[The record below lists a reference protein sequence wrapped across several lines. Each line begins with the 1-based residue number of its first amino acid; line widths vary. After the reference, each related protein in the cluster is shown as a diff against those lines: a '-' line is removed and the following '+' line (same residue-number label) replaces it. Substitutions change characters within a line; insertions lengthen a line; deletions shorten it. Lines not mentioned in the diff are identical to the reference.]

1 MPFAT
6 KVRLAVQ
13 VLQAMIYLHS
23 SQPPMVHL
31 DIKPANILVRNV
43 HCDDIY
49 RNFGHTVHICNDHE
63 IGGQWVEPW
72 RVCNFFIRVPQ
83 VLVKSP
89 SRGMLLVYKPDTQGC
104 VAPEGDSL

>member
-13 VLQAMIYLHS
+13 DLQAMIYLHS

-49 RNFGHTVHICNDHE
+49 HTFDHTVYICNDDE
-63 IGGQWVEPW
+63 IGGHWVEPW
-72 RVCNFFIRVPQ
+72 RVCNF
-83 VLVKSP
+83 
-89 SRGMLLVYKPDTQGC
+89 
-104 VAPEGDSL
+104 